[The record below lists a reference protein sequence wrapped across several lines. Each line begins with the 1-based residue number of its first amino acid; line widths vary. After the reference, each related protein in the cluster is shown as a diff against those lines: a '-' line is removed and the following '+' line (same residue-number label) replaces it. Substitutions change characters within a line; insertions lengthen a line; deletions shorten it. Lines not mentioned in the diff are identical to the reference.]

1 MINQYSDIT
10 KRQFADGGYEALG
23 SDWQLAGGKHM
34 EAIQVMFIMGLPT
47 LALLGVGIWALK
59 RETKGVVRA
68 FGYSL
73 VAFGIVAGIL
83 TVAMLVNG
91 PLSTTGFRSIGG

>member
-1 MINQYSDIT
+1 
-10 KRQFADGGYEALG
+10 
-23 SDWQLAGGKHM
+23 M

-59 RETKGVVRA
+59 RETEGVVRA

-73 VAFGIVAGIL
+73 VAFGIIAGVL
-83 TVAMLVNG
+83 TVAVLVNG
-91 PLSTTGFRSIGG
+91 PLSMTGFRSIGG